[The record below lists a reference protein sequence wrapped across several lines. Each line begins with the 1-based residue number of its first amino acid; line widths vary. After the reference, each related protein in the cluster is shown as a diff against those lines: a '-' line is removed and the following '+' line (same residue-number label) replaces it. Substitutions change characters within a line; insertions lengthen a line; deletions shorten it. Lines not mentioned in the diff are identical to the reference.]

1 MHDRIEAIGGQIT
14 IEATRPNGT
23 RVVGFVRLP

>member
-14 IEATRPNGT
+14 AHAKPGHGT
-23 RVVGFVRLP
+23 RVVGLVQLP